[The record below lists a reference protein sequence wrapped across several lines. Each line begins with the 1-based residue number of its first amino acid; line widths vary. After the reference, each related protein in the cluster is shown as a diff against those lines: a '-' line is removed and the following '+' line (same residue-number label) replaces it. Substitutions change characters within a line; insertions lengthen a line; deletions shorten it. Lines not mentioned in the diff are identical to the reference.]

1 MYRKKLSEINTL
13 ILIFIFFK
21 VNIVCIFLSLLEI
34 KFVFSNQ
41 RNGGFF
47 LACEDFG
54 GSFSDLF
61 PLPVFFISGD
71 QLAYTNSTF

>member
-1 MYRKKLSEINTL
+1 MH
-13 ILIFIFFK
+13 
-21 VNIVCIFLSLLEI
+21 FLSLLEI

-47 LACEDFG
+47 LASEDFG